1 MTAIADKKYYVS
13 ITGLKLSSFLHLPRF
28 WYYNMPTMRQA
39 KNSKGNVSFDGNFVD
54 GLLHTLSVWEDKQ
67 TMMKFYRSGA
77 HARAMRIAGSVA
89 ESTKIYGYETDRIP
103 SWEEALKI
111 WNEKGRTIRFD
122 KRPGKTA
129 AASRA
134 WSRSFTVAIALVPA
148 VLALLSYRFRIL
160 AA

>member
-1 MTAIADKKYYVS
+1 MGAAAV
-13 ITGLKLSSFLHLPRF
+13 FP
-28 WYYNMPTMRQA
+28 
-39 KNSKGNVSFDGNFVD
+39 
-54 GLLHTLSVWEDKQ
+54 GLLSK
-67 TMMKFYRSGA
+67 
-77 HARAMRIAGSVA
+77 RIVRPFSFQIFSASSIA
-89 ESTKIYGYETDRIP
+89 ESTKVYGYETDLVP

-129 AASRA
+129 AAASQARGQ
-134 WSRSFTVAIALVPA
+134 SSCEGNFRKTVALALVPA